1 MASKGPECSISYESY
16 NDKDKCP
23 LFLGCGHTFC
33 SRCLE
38 RLLPGNTIDCPKC
51 RNPGTVPSGVEG
63 LLKNFALLDMVNK
76 TAPKQHVLP
85 NTREKRPLLAGS
97 RSKGS
102 HKCEAGNKEHPANF
116 CCLDCKENMCKTA
129 AHSHTCDKAS
139 RDHQAVSLEEL
150 EANPQPASVSLICQ
164 KHNDKFRFFEE
175 WCGNVVCRV
184 EQFGH
189 VCLPL
194 AEAAFKYRQEV
205 EDFIEVPKIIEDRIV
220 DAFSKLTKDQEKGT
234 AEIQRFL
241 KKVCKW
247 IILCCLDYLGLLS
260 LVLHSQSFNW
270 ILTLVDTEFQP
281 HTVHKTVT
289 IQKKYPTFKLPT
301 RAIASE
307 TRTLCFFQNLFT
319 RNWQWNQVEF

>member
-1 MASKGPECSISYESY
+1 MQKPGHCSFWSGRTVKEFCII
-16 NDKDKCP
+16 
-23 LFLGCGHTFC
+23 GHGEQT
-33 SRCLE
+33 
-38 RLLPGNTIDCPKC
+38 
-51 RNPGTVPSGVEG
+51 GTQTTR
-63 LLKNFALLDMVNK
+63 FAK
-76 TAPKQHVLP
+76 YQGK
-85 NTREKRPLLAGS
+85 
-97 RSKGS
+97 
-102 HKCEAGNKEHPANF
+102 EAF
-116 CCLDCKENMCKTA
+116 
-129 AHSHTCDKAS
+129 AS
-139 RDHQAVSLEEL
+139 RE
-150 EANPQPASVSLICQ
+150 

-175 WCGNVVCRV
+175 WGGNVVCRV

-289 IQKKYPTFKLPT
+289 VQKKYPTFKLPT